1 MIAPAAFRFSL
12 SLLLF
17 AVALAEEPAPPEFAA
32 ARVGRPLRL
41 AADGPALI
49 VERCTRRSERRQF
62 AFRLPGWSGWTTDG
76 TDRIGANGTRFLP
89 DGSLQIDA
97 FGRDD
102 HGVYAWPQ
110 RVGRAAAAHCEPS
123 VFREVRVL
131 ERALERLERA
141 GAPDGRLA
149 VRRGRFNPPTGRF
162 GADEVVR
169 EVPLGADLR
178 VDFGAAALVVQ
189 RETDDTPA
197 VQLTFALAAHAG
209 GWTVDG
215 TTFFDADRTRLWPN
229 GTLEIRAFRRAD
241 VGRYARPLDPARP
254 LRPPAY
260 VLLELPGFL
269 PPDEKPTTRKH
280 KSKHGHKDKKE
291 QKS

>member
-1 MIAPAAFRFSL
+1 MFADCFPFAL
-12 SLLLF
+12 LLLF
-17 AVALAEEPAPPEFAA
+17 AAALAEEPAPPEFAA

-41 AADGPALI
+41 AADGAALI
-49 VERCTRRSERRQF
+49 VERCTRRAERRQF

-76 TDRIGANGTRFLP
+76 VDRIGANGTRWLP
-89 DGSLQIDA
+89 DGSLLIDA

-110 RVGRAAAAHCEPS
+110 LWAERPRRPS
-123 VFREVRVL
+123 VYREVRAL

-197 VQLTFALAAHAG
+197 VQLTFALAAYAG

-215 TTFFDADRTRLWPN
+215 TSFFDANRTRLWPN

-269 PPDEKPTTRKH
+269 PPDSSKSGKHRKH
-280 KSKHGHKDKKE
+280 KSKHGHKHKKE
-291 QKS
+291 QKDS